1 MQGLS
6 EGSLGCLGNRTQ
18 NARVGCASAVRVLY
32 RKSKVF
38 FRGDFFCLFF
48 FNAQSRLKRD
58 VGHDGA
64 AGEGGGAQEG
74 QGRLSRGV
82 LGGVVIERPSAS
94 EADGTSGSARAVARE
109 ACDNSPLAGVLA
121 GSRVAMH
128 FGM

>member
-1 MQGLS
+1 MH
-6 EGSLGCLGNRTQ
+6 
-18 NARVGCASAVRVLY
+18 
-32 RKSKVF
+32 KVV
-38 FRGDFFCLFF
+38 
-48 FNAQSRLKRD
+48 LKRD